1 MRLHQ
6 LVEATRVAGL
16 DVRVANG
23 DEELSFLVGV
33 EDEAEALDEGFDV
46 LPAVVVSQPAVED
59 AALSLGQ
66 LAVDALAQETQLGRV
81 RLVLSDRSHD
91 GTGERAWLEATLQ
104 LFQTVTPAELSS
116 ICSV

>member
-23 DEELSFLVGV
+23 DEKLSFLVGV

-91 GTGERAWLEATLQ
+91 LARGRGWQQ
-104 LFQTVTPAELSS
+104 LCNSFKL
-116 ICSV
+116 